1 MTRRWHYKCE
11 NGHRL
16 IWTQPID
23 TCQAAGCHAH
33 LTAVGEGAREENA
46 RLREREGVRQSAG
59 QR

>member
-1 MTRRWHYKCE
+1 MTKRHTHKRE
-11 NGHRL
+11 AGHRL

-23 TCQAAGCHAH
+23 TCQAAGCHAR
-33 LTAVGEGAREENA
+33 LTAVGDGAREENA